1 MCPCCFCGLVWCSLR
16 LTGCLSSSPHSVN
29 PLLPPLRPTSSSSR
43 LLSAP
48 PSLRPVSFPSRLLS
62 YLLLSYLLS
71 VPAALSSPYL
81 RPVFSFSR
89 LFFPSLLPISSPLLP
104 VRLYYFPYFSHCTRH
119 FFSLPHIFLLTAFS
133 TYRLFYLQP
142 FLLTTL
148 FYLPPFLLTA
158 FSTCRLFYLPQS
170 FTFRPVWSSYLY
182 IYIFI

>member
-43 LLSAP
+43 LLS
-48 PSLRPVSFPSRLLS
+48 
-62 YLLLSYLLS
+62 YLLS
-71 VPAALSSPYL
+71 VPAALPSPYL

-89 LFFPSLLPISSPLLP
+89 LFFPFLLPISSPLLP
-104 VRLYYFPYFSHCTRH
+104 ARLYYFPYFSHCTRH